1 MKRAVIHVKGRVQR
15 VGYRD
20 EVEEIAR
27 QLEIAGFVKN
37 IKPYD
42 VQIIAE
48 GEDSNI
54 EQFIRQIKIKRFPI
68 NVEMVEVQLKE
79 FKSEF
84 EYFKIKRGEWQE
96 EIGER
101 LDMAGKLLHK
111 SIELSTESVII
122 GNKMLDKQ
130 DDMLEKQDKMLEKQD
145 ESIVEIKGLRQ
156 DLKSY
161 MEERFDSLEH
171 EIVMIKEK
179 IGMM

>member
-1 MKRAVIHVKGRVQR
+1 MKRVVIHIKGRVQR

-27 QLEIAGFVKN
+27 QLEIAGFVEN

-48 GEDSNI
+48 GEDSNV

-68 NVEMVEVQLKE
+68 NVEMVEVQLEE

-122 GNKMLDKQ
+122 GNKML
-130 DDMLEKQDKMLEKQD
+130 EKQD
-145 ESIVEIKGLRQ
+145 ESVVEIKGLRQ